1 MLSEESVRALRHFV
15 ECPRDGVTLVL
26 EIARQVGR
34 ELRHVRL
41 DELERRDI
49 GLWRAG
55 RAVSRARRLR
65 GKPAPHLERALAL
78 GNAHERRRPGPQARG
93 RPERACYPR
102 SDLVRSSSTMEPD
115 S

>member
-1 MLSEESVRALRHFV
+1 MEQRYVLSEESVRALRHFV

-49 GLWRAG
+49 SL
-55 RAVSRARRLR
+55 RARGVHAHPR
-65 GKPAPHLERALAL
+65 GGCAKPAPGAA
-78 GNAHERRRPGPQARG
+78 P
-93 RPERACYPR
+93 
-102 SDLVRSSSTMEPD
+102 
-115 S
+115 